1 MNIMTS
7 LKVCLVVV
15 IIRETVKQELYM
27 IRRTKVVQ
35 PEVRDTMFGIVIF
48 KKERF

>member
-1 MNIMTS
+1 MTS

-35 PEVRDTMFGIVIF
+35 LEVRDTMFGIVIF

>member
-1 MNIMTS
+1 MTS
-7 LKVCLVVV
+7 LKVIPGQVVF
-15 IIRETVKQELYM
+15 IIRKMGVKQELYM

>member
-1 MNIMTS
+1 MTS